1 MPESAYDNKFFH
13 YFGQNE
19 QNYSHYEPIP
29 QPNPN
34 ERDHLSDL
42 FYRNKLLPGLAGWV
56 SLDKPK
62 AEKNELD
69 LIDINYIREENN
81 ENIDFHLKKFF
92 EEEDNQFK
100 LSPMQN
106 SAQIPS
112 MNAHKRHT
120 PISGSKKIAT
130 GPTFKP
136 TMPSFFENL
145 DNSLN
150 EFIEN
155 SNLSQYSEF
164 TRQNEI
170 MSNLDNFFFIEQNH
184 NFSGTKHFLNNYVKL
199 IERLKNS
206 NDNNKLT
213 LKLLVQVMASFSVDL
228 VSELFKFIKGCDKSF
243 CFDELKNKQPKKD
256 NPSNLFSNP
265 TMSQQD
271 SSFAMSLGM
280 KENESVFNFEASK
293 NGRKVWQ
300 QKETEALER
309 IIKNY
314 FPHQIP
320 PEVLEDFSKKA
331 NRTVFSI
338 QAKIQKMK
346 KKIQNENEM
355 VFIKNEEI
363 KMENNHFTPNT
374 NDKEILEMPETED
387 FMLTEHSNIFSVS
400 NPTNLGKRNKYDIS
414 LENMIKKAL
423 GNFPQNMA
431 TKREITEKMEEM
443 FFTKTSKADIK
454 WKMSTAQ
461 LLASNK
467 NFKKIKGTYSLNER
481 NLTKDSLN
489 LLNLSNI
496 PKNELNMKQKLII
509 SLNKMP
515 GKKGNIT
522 EIADF
527 YMKFYKEKDLCNDE
541 KKVKTSIQKVL
552 KTYAEFDSSQSKT
565 YYLLN
570 GDS

>member
-314 FPHQIP
+314 FPHQHKSCI
-320 PEVLEDFSKKA
+320 LFS
-331 NRTVFSI
+331 S
-338 QAKIQKMK
+338 
-346 KKIQNENEM
+346 
-355 VFIKNEEI
+355 
-363 KMENNHFTPNT
+363 
-374 NDKEILEMPETED
+374 
-387 FMLTEHSNIFSVS
+387 
-400 NPTNLGKRNKYDIS
+400 
-414 LENMIKKAL
+414 
-423 GNFPQNMA
+423 
-431 TKREITEKMEEM
+431 
-443 FFTKTSKADIK
+443 FFFFA
-454 WKMSTAQ
+454 TAQ
-461 LLASNK
+461 SMCR
-467 NFKKIKGTYSLNER
+467 Y
-481 NLTKDSLN
+481 
-489 LLNLSNI
+489 
-496 PKNELNMKQKLII
+496 Q
-509 SLNKMP
+509 
-515 GKKGNIT
+515 
-522 EIADF
+522 
-527 YMKFYKEKDLCNDE
+527 
-541 KKVKTSIQKVL
+541 
-552 KTYAEFDSSQSKT
+552 
-565 YYLLN
+565 
-570 GDS
+570 